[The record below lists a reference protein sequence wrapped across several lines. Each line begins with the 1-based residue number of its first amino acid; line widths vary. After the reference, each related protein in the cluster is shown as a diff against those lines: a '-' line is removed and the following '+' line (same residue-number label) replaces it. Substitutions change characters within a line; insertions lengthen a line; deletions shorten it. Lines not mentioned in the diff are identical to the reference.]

1 MIYRVL
7 APLPVAMANSK
18 QRPIMSRSNR
28 DDDLPITLG
37 IEEEFFLID
46 PDSGDLLR
54 DPDPR
59 IFEAGAADACP
70 HDVVHEFLRCQIETN
85 TEVCD
90 SVAMLREA
98 LKETRRLVIDAA
110 RSCGA
115 EVMAASTYPFAA
127 WQSQLPT
134 AKQRY

>member
-1 MIYRVL
+1 
-7 APLPVAMANSK
+7 MANSK

-70 HDVVHEFLRCQIETN
+70 HDVVHEFLRSQIETN

-98 LKETRRLVIDAA
+98 LKATRRLVIDAA

>member
-1 MIYRVL
+1 
-7 APLPVAMANSK
+7 
-18 QRPIMSRSNR
+18 MSRSNS

-59 IFEAGAADACP
+59 IFEAGAARAGP
-70 HDVVHEFLRCQIETN
+70 HGVVHEFLRSPIETN

-90 SVAMLREA
+90 SVA
-98 LKETRRLVIDAA
+98 TRRLVIEAA
-110 RSCGA
+110 RGCGA
-115 EVMAASTYPFAA
+115 EVLAASTHPFAA
-127 WQSQLPT
+127 RACRGDGLTVRARS
-134 AKQRY
+134 

>member
-1 MIYRVL
+1 
-7 APLPVAMANSK
+7 
-18 QRPIMSRSNR
+18 MSRSNR

-59 IFEAGAADACP
+59 IFEAGAADAGP
-70 HDVVHEFLRCQIETN
+70 HDVVHEFLRSQIESN

-98 LKETRRLVIDAA
+98 LKATQRAVAAPRSWRRPHI
-110 RSCGA
+110 RSPRGNRNCRRRSNDTS
-115 EVMAASTYPFAA
+115 VPSRLKM
-127 WQSQLPT
+127 
-134 AKQRY
+134 RV